1 MFFQYKNRKLW
12 MDLPPSATIPVYTDK
27 IFVKALRLP
36 NNAGEII
43 YKSEEN
49 FTKKPEKTTN
59 KKQVDSNNF
68 NKYEFPT
75 NNNDNNTNIYKEN
88 IKLNDNNNKGKN
100 QFGINDNILENIQ
113 NNLNSKNS
121 NKANKDKHEDK
132 KILNNRTKEHDFI
145 SHTPQKNDLT
155 SPLDEFTNFEFGNND
170 INTNQESHHSF
181 NNNPS
186 YANIFE
192 NNSKNDDY
200 FVYNDNNVNNKK
212 SNNSCK
218 IVIIYLNI

>member
-155 SPLDEFTNFEFGNND
+155 SPLDEFTNFEL
-170 INTNQESHHSF
+170 T
-181 NNNPS
+181 
-186 YANIFE
+186 
-192 NNSKNDDY
+192 
-200 FVYNDNNVNNKK
+200 
-212 SNNSCK
+212 
-218 IVIIYLNI
+218 